1 MGARKAEL
9 VGAELHGKPGES
21 PCGSRAAPSTSLAA
35 QLPIQELEAAQ
46 VPSATALSLALPRLS
61 ALRCRVGRV
70 TDSLLAAVL
79 APPRLERLALEAPR
93 MHPLAGATA
102 ALVTALQELRLCS
115 SQLPGN
121 LCDQLA
127 ALQRLTRLVRRGAG
141 AGEL

>member
-1 MGARKAEL
+1 M
-9 VGAELHGKPGES
+9 
-21 PCGSRAAPSTSLAA
+21 
-35 QLPIQELEAAQ
+35 
-46 VPSATALSLALPRLS
+46 PSATALSLALPRLS
-61 ALRCRVGRV
+61 ALRCHVGRV

-79 APPRLERLALEAPR
+79 ALPCLERLALEAPR

-127 ALQRLTRLVRRGAG
+127 ALQRLTRLVRRLGLGLGSCSCGVIEVGWQHTLPASSTGAPDVRG
-141 AGEL
+141 A